1 MVMVLVAMVLA
12 VGAAG
17 AGVWAAVGAMRRA
30 VDTRLGEAGAEL
42 RRVADSAAWRER
54 GTEDI
59 RREVASFRDSLE
71 RMGTRE
77 EARLHR
83 EEEAWAVLHRVS
95 SVLAGSQRAGRV
107 GENVLRESLVHLP
120 PTMLVRD
127 FRVNGRVVEFGLVL
141 PDGRRLPID
150 SKWPAERE
158 LAALAETTDPQER
171 ERLVRTVERT
181 VAERAREVA
190 GYRDAAIT
198 APIGVAAVP
207 DAAYG
212 VLRRAH
218 ADAYRQGVVVIPYSM
233 ALPIVLFLHGIVS
246 RFGSA
251 GDVRACLADLTAI
264 LDAVEQSLEN
274 KVAKASTMLVN
285 GVEEVRGQMG
295 KARSTLAM
303 ATTKDAARDLPPRAP
318 PTGELDLGSVGDP
331 GALDDLERLMGGT
344 MA

>member
-1 MVMVLVAMVLA
+1 MPEPDPTASALVTACQSPPVRFRHEGVSAMVMVLVAMVLA

-77 EARLHR
+77 EERLHR

-120 PTMLVRD
+120 PTMLV
-127 FRVNGRVVEFGLVL
+127 
-141 PDGRRLPID
+141 
-150 SKWPAERE
+150 
-158 LAALAETTDPQER
+158 
-171 ERLVRTVERT
+171 
-181 VAERAREVA
+181 REVA

-233 ALPIVLFLHGIVS
+233 ALPIVLFLH
-246 RFGSA
+246 
-251 GDVRACLADLTAI
+251 
-264 LDAVEQSLEN
+264 
-274 KVAKASTMLVN
+274 
-285 GVEEVRGQMG
+285 
-295 KARSTLAM
+295 
-303 ATTKDAARDLPPRAP
+303 
-318 PTGELDLGSVGDP
+318 
-331 GALDDLERLMGGT
+331 
-344 MA
+344 